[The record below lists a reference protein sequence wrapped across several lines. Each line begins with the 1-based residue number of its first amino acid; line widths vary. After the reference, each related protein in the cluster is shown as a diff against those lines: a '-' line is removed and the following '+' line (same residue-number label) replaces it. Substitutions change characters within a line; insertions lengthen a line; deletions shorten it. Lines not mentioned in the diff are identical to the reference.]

1 MPSCYNWYAV
11 EESMARAIRS
21 LHTHNTAVALWVI
34 NNDNYIDEARDTL
47 ETRVVTLLATQ
58 QPIVAGDLRLLMVT
72 TAIANELERIADY
85 ASGIAGRFYRR
96 PELMAQFTLPEQFL
110 SYAEQ
115 VRHSIHL
122 SLQAFL
128 AVDEQIARNVIAR
141 DIQIDAMHDELHSAL
156 VTAARTA
163 PEQLDIVIDLIDTS
177 NVLERAADPCW

>member
-1 MPSCYNWYAV
+1 MLRSNYIYRLESLRAELLQLGTAV

-96 PELMAQFTLPEQFL
+96 PELMAQFTLPEQFCRMPNRCATV
-110 SYAEQ
+110 STSAC
-115 VRHSIHL
+115 RHF
-122 SLQAFL
+122 LQ
-128 AVDEQIARNVIAR
+128 
-141 DIQIDAMHDELHSAL
+141 
-156 VTAARTA
+156 
-163 PEQLDIVIDLIDTS
+163 
-177 NVLERAADPCW
+177 